1 MNNDDNIEDF
11 VQDYLSYLLPD
22 FLWLFVLAEL
32 WLPGPRLNTHKNNY
46 ITLSGYI
53 FSYRCSYKR
62 KGSVSLKAELPRHR
76 CDLPASGSRC
86 LSSLLCSIKDFV
98 SISSTVEDGS
108 SLLELSS

>member
-1 MNNDDNIEDF
+1 MNNDDNIEHV
-11 VQDYLSYLLPD
+11 VQDYPSYLLPD

-46 ITLSGYI
+46 IPLSRCI
-53 FSYRCSYKR
+53 FRCSYKR
-62 KGSVSLKAELPRHR
+62 KGPISPKAELLRHR
-76 CDLPASGSRC
+76 CDLPASGSRW